1 MIHAEKKHWCIVVG
15 YAGLLIASIFGD
27 VNWRVG
33 GVAWNGLFQAFGPTL
48 GTLVLSTGTL
58 FLMMRKRISIAH
70 GLASVMLLIAI
81 SLLCLVVT
89 VPVMMGV

>member
-1 MIHAEKKHWCIVVG
+1 MTSIEKKHWCIVVG

-33 GVAWNGLFQAFGPTL
+33 GVAWNVLFQAFGPTL
-48 GTLVLSTGTL
+48 GTLVLSTRTL
-58 FLMMRKRISIAH
+58 LLMMRKRISIAN